1 MTDELKRKFE
11 HLVADAPPPSG
22 VPSEGVLD
30 RVRTVK
36 RRRTATAGILATAVV
51 VAGVIAAG
59 NLTALHS
66 APAPLTNTPGP
77 TTVVTEP
84 PTTTPT
90 PAGPKPT
97 IGGSAQTLPP
107 ASNTNDPRGD
117 PANSDSPSSS
127 NTPGV
132 TAPPGPY
139 RLSIKFESVPDS
151 GDPLKLTP
159 VITPSGAVLRPVTE
173 EDGAVITSPQFT
185 DNLLRTEYWFG
196 DGSHV
201 QDEGFGG
208 IFCPQPD
215 QPKTMK
221 KVSGPGDES
230 MALQAHKYAKA
241 GTYKFSFKVTYC
253 TPSGPVEIVRSTN
266 FTVKSS
272 QP

>member
-1 MTDELKRKFE
+1 MTDELKRRFE
-11 HLVADAPPPSG
+11 QLVADAPPPSG

-51 VAGVIAAG
+51 VAAVIAAG
-59 NLTALHS
+59 NLTKLDS
-66 APAPLTNTPGP
+66 APAPLTNTPAP
-77 TTVVTEP
+77 TTVITAP
-84 PTTTPT
+84 PTAPTTQQ
-90 PAGPKPT
+90 T
-97 IGGSAQTLPP
+97 IGGTAQTLPP
-107 ASNTNDPRGD
+107 ASNTGD
-117 PANSDSPSSS
+117 PTNSDGPSSS

-132 TAPPGPY
+132 KAPPGPY
-139 RLSIKFESVPDS
+139 RLSIKFDSVPDPAA
-151 GDPLKLTP
+151 PLKLTP
-159 VITPSGAVLRPVTE
+159 VITPSGDVLRPVTE

-196 DGSHV
+196 DGAYV
-201 QDEGFGG
+201 EDDGFGG

-221 KVSGPGDES
+221 KVSGDGSES

-241 GTYKFSFKVTYC
+241 GTYKFTFKVTYC

-266 FTVKSS
+266 FTVK
-272 QP
+272 P

>member
-1 MTDELKRKFE
+1 MTDELKRRFE
-11 HLVADAPPPSG
+11 QLVADAPPPSG

-51 VAGVIAAG
+51 VAAVIAAG
-59 NLTALHS
+59 NLTKLNS

-77 TTVVTEP
+77 TTVITAP
-84 PTTTPT
+84 PTT
-90 PAGPKPT
+90 PATQQT
-97 IGGSAQTLPP
+97 IGGTAQTLPP
-107 ASNTNDPRGD
+107 ASNTGD
-117 PANSDSPSSS
+117 PGGDPTNSDGPSSS

-132 TAPPGPY
+132 KAPPGPY
-139 RLSIKFESVPDS
+139 RLSIKFDS
-151 GDPLKLTP
+151 FADPGDPLKLTP
-159 VITPSGAVLRPVTE
+159 GITPSGDVLRPVTE
-173 EDGAVITSPQFT
+173 EDGAVIMSPQFT

-201 QDEGFGG
+201 EDDRFGG
-208 IFCPQPD
+208 VFCPQPD

-221 KVSGPGDES
+221 KVSGDGSEN

-241 GTYKFSFKVTYC
+241 GTYKFTFKVTYC

-266 FTVKSS
+266 FTVK
-272 QP
+272 P

>member
-11 HLVADAPPPSG
+11 QLVADAPPPSG

-36 RRRTATAGILATAVV
+36 RRRTATAGILATAAV
-51 VAGVIAAG
+51 VAGVVAAG
-59 NLTALHS
+59 NLTKLDS
-66 APAPLTNTPGP
+66 APPPLTTTPRP
-77 TTVVTEP
+77 TTVVTAP
-84 PTTTPT
+84 PATTPT
-90 PAGPKPT
+90 PAAPKPT

-107 ASNTNDPRGD
+107 ASNTDAPT
-117 PANSDSPSSS
+117 NSGGPSSS

-132 TAPPGPY
+132 QAPPGPY
-139 RLSIKFESVPDS
+139 RLSIKFGSVHDPA
-151 GDPLKLTP
+151 DPLKLTP
-159 VITPSGAVLRPVTE
+159 VITPSGDVLRPVTE

-196 DGSHV
+196 DGTHV
-201 QDEGFGG
+201 QDDGFGG

-221 KVSGPGDES
+221 KVSGSGDES

-266 FTVKSS
+266 FTVKAS